1 MHLYKFR
8 LCPPEQININ
18 DDDTRHSLHE
28 LNQTVSGFFDMYI
41 KFVMA
46 YMQVHEIY
54 KPFLTKYFHQKET
67 FPTGSEAAQYF
78 EDFNNAKSK
87 K

>member
-18 DDDTRHSLHE
+18 DDDTR
-28 LNQTVSGFFDMYI
+28 
-41 KFVMA
+41 
-46 YMQVHEIY
+46 HEIY

-78 EDFNNAKSK
+78 EDFNKAKLK

>member
-1 MHLYKFR
+1 
-8 LCPPEQININ
+8 
-18 DDDTRHSLHE
+18 
-28 LNQTVSGFFDMYI
+28 MYI

-67 FPTGSEAAQYF
+67 FPTWSEAAQYF
-78 EDFNNAKSK
+78 EDFNKAKSK